1 MHTYAIKRTQRGPTA
16 AEMRAELFGE
26 RLLIYD
32 TPLAKTGTNRELCDV
47 QKQSIVGELVS
58 FMVPC
63 PLGQTTEHHIR
74 NAAVDVMHTSFLLP
88 LLKIRS

>member
-1 MHTYAIKRTQRGPTA
+1 MHTYKIKHTELKRCSSRRYASLAIWGKA
-16 AEMRAELFGE
+16 AYLF
-26 RLLIYD
+26 D
-32 TPLAKTGTNRELCDV
+32 TPLAKTGTNRDV

-88 LLKIRS
+88 WLKIRS